1 MYDNVN
7 DAWAPAIASGEIT
20 GPFNNLKIN
29 TLGANN
35 GDVLKYNSATGKTS
49 WAADNGVTL
58 PYLGTSTGNTNAFQI
73 TQANING
80 TAPTTA
86 IKGENLDAQG
96 QAAYFVNSS
105 ANAVNPALTA
115 TSESTIYS
123 GVAFE
128 AKRNVLQSDLSVEP
142 RQPYYVGKIYDTDPS
157 TPGGRGLFIESNT
170 PRTSSP
176 GVVNGIHYNNWSS

>member
-1 MYDNVN
+1 MLVNV
-7 DAWAPAIASGEIT
+7 WVPAIASGEIT
-20 GPFNNLKIN
+20 GPFNNLKVN

-35 GDVLKYNSATGKTS
+35 GDVLKYNSATGNTS

-115 TSESTIYS
+115 TSESQFIPVLLSKLKEMCFSQIYLLNHANLIML
-123 GVAFE
+123 VKFMILTQ
-128 AKRNVLQSDLSVEP
+128 VLPEDVVFLSKAIHQEHLLPVSLM
-142 RQPYYVGKIYDTDPS
+142 V
-157 TPGGRGLFIESNT
+157 FIIT
-170 PRTSSP
+170 T
-176 GVVNGIHYNNWSS
+176 GAL